1 MTERSEG
8 ITKSETFRSSD
19 KQASER
25 SERAKR
31 KLKIKEKVQPV
42 SHSVIVQFQPFV
54 SWFAYKYST
63 LDHSNN

>member
-25 SERAKR
+25 SERAKSFFSFGQAF
-31 KLKIKEKVQPV
+31 L
-42 SHSVIVQFQPFV
+42 F
-54 SWFAYKYST
+54 FAST
-63 LDHSNN
+63 LLDPLLDWT

>member
-42 SHSVIVQFQPFV
+42 ENKTQ
-54 SWFAYKYST
+54 YKYST